1 MPKSPKKCLLGT
13 NKVQNVPAAFLLG
26 TNHVL
31 NEPKSP
37 KKCLLGTNRVQNVPA
52 AFLPGTNQASNV
64 PKFPKKCLVG
74 TNQASNVPA
83 TPPDH
88 APSPRAPGP
97 RTLRALRH
105 PKSAAAVSNRLL
117 RATQKY
123 TPYLISSA
131 FLGLQ
136 LSSIALLRL
145 CRWR

>member
-13 NKVQNVPAAFLLG
+13 NKVQNVPAAFLVG
-26 TNHVL
+26 TNHASNV
-31 NEPKSP
+31 PKST

-64 PKFPKKCLVG
+64 PVAPPSPRA
-74 TNQASNVPA
+74 ASPSHA
-83 TPPDH
+83 PEPPDH
-88 APSPRAPGP
+88 APCAPP
-97 RTLRALRH
+97 V

-131 FLGLQ
+131 FLELQ
-136 LSSIALLRL
+136 LSSIVLLRL